1 MDYFMISKRSFRM
14 HFKCFF
20 FLFFFSAVFLVS
32 GQSKSNTDLLLLNK
46 LGSSL
51 SKDKIEY
58 SNDVSRL
65 LNKYTTKKDTSEIDT
80 VDSLSTTD
88 STDSIKTNDLSVYQK
103 LITGENINPD
113 SMLKNINIFGYDL
126 FSKLQPFTFAPT
138 NEASVPADYP
148 ISAGD
153 EINLL
158 LWGRINEEYNL
169 TVSRD
174 GTINIPRIGPVSV
187 ANQTFNNMKKNITD
201 RIEKIGGVNSSISM
215 GKLRTIGV
223 YIVGEVKT
231 PGFYTIS
238 ALSNVTNAL
247 FYAGGPTHNGS
258 LRNVQLKR
266 NGKIVATIDFYDF
279 LLSGNDHSNLKLQ
292 SGDVIIVPLIKEMA
306 AVVGNVRRSALYELK
321 EKTNLKD
328 IIEIAGGITPA
339 AWVNRI
345 QIERFL
351 KNEKK
356 IVLDI
361 DSINQKFSQFEIMDG
376 DIVKIY
382 PILEKDKN
390 AVYLS
395 GNVLRPGKYEF
406 HDGMKITDI
415 IPDYHCLLPETYFEY
430 AIILRQEPP
439 SFLNRIIAFDLKQI
453 LENPDSQQNI
463 LLQERDQIV
472 IYDRDFFE
480 PDRSVSIEGAVTK
493 TGKYKLLNN
502 MKIRDLILQAGGLS
516 DEASPTRGE
525 LYRRVS
531 RNNEIISIE
540 KLDFS
545 IESAMKDDPQHNLLL
560 QKSDWVF
567 IRSKKGWENERKVTL
582 SGQFVYPGT
591 YVLFEKETLGDLI
604 KRAGGF
610 KDDASLSAAIF
621 TRKSIGELQ
630 KKYANEYSKQTEM
643 DILKLSTDATT
654 KLDPELIKLITNQQL
669 SLTKKSDEEIVSGRV
684 IIDLNDESNYS
695 DFYLEDG
702 DELHVPRTSNTV
714 SVVGEVFNPSTF
726 KYEKNNRKVSDV
738 IETAGGMKKNAD
750 KKRVYIIKAN
760 GKIVTNKSIKIL
772 SSNLE
777 PGDAVVVP
785 QKIKYSKGFAE
796 SIKVV
801 FETLG
806 ALTTV
811 VTLIVALKSL

>member
-1 MDYFMISKRSFRM
+1 MNS
-14 HFKCFF
+14 KCFF
-20 FLFFFSAVFLVS
+20 FLFFFSVVFLVS
-32 GQSKSNTDLLLLNK
+32 GQTNKSNTDLLLLNK

-51 SKDKIEY
+51 SKDKIEH
-58 SNDVSRL
+58 SDDVSRL
-65 LNKYTTKKDTSEIDT
+65 LNRYTTESDTAEIDT
-80 VDSLSTTD
+80 LDSLSTD
-88 STDSIKTNDLSVYQK
+88 STDSIDTNDLSVYQK
-103 LITGENINPD
+103 LITGENIDPD
-113 SMLKNINIFGYDL
+113 SMLKDIDIFGYDL
-126 FSKLQPFTFAPT
+126 FNKLQPSTFTPT
-138 NEASVPADYP
+138 DAASVPADYP

-158 LWGRINEEYNL
+158 LWGRINEEYDL
-169 TVSRD
+169 KVSRD

-201 RIEKIGGVNSSISM
+201 RIEKIGGVNSAISM

-231 PGFYTIS
+231 PGFYTVS

-258 LRNVQLKR
+258 LRNIQLKR
-266 NGKIVATIDFYDF
+266 NGKVITAIDFYDF
-279 LLSGNDHSNLKLQ
+279 LLSGNDRSNLRLQ
-292 SGDVIIVPLIKEMA
+292 SGDVIIVPLAKEMA

-321 EKTNLKD
+321 GKTNLQN

-345 QIERFL
+345 QIERFS
-351 KNEKK
+351 NNRKK

-361 DSINQKFSQFEIMDG
+361 DSINQKFSRFEIMDG
-376 DIVKIY
+376 DIIKIY
-382 PILEKDKN
+382 PVLEKDKN

-406 HDGMKITDI
+406 RDGMKITDI
-415 IPDYHCLLPETYFEY
+415 IPDYHSLLPETYFEY

-439 SFLNRIIAFDLKQI
+439 SFLNRIITFDLKQI
-453 LENPDSQQNI
+453 LEDPGSQQNI

-472 IYDRDFFE
+472 IYNRDFFE

-493 TGKYKLLNN
+493 EGKYKLLNN

-516 DEASPTRGE
+516 EEASPIRGE
-525 LYRRVS
+525 LYRRAS
-531 RNNEIISIE
+531 NNNEIISTE

-545 IESAMKDDPQHNLLL
+545 IESAMKDDPQHNLVL
-560 QKSDWVF
+560 QKSDRVF

-610 KDDASLSAAIF
+610 KDDASLAAAVF
-621 TRKSIGELQ
+621 SRKSIGELQ
-630 KKYANEYSKQTEM
+630 KNYAQEYSKQTEM
-643 DILKLSTDATT
+643 DILKLSTDAAA
-654 KLDPELIKLITNQQL
+654 KLDPELVKRITDQQL

-684 IIDLNDESNYS
+684 IIDLNDESNYG
-695 DFYLEDG
+695 DFFLEDG
-702 DELHVPRTSNTV
+702 DELHVPRISNIV

-726 KYEKNNRKVSDV
+726 KFETHNRKVSDV

-750 KKRVYIIKAN
+750 KRRVYVIKAN

-785 QKIKYSKGFAE
+785 QKIKYSKGFGE

-811 VTLIVALKSL
+811 ITLIVALKSL

>member
-1 MDYFMISKRSFRM
+1 M
-14 HFKCFF
+14 HFRCFF

-321 EKTNLKD
+321 GKTNLKD

-345 QIERFL
+345 QIERFF
-351 KNEKK
+351 KNAKK

-361 DSINQKFSQFEIMDG
+361 DSMNQKFSQFEIMDG

-531 RNNEIISIE
+531 KNNEIISIE

-545 IESAMKDDPQHNLLL
+545 VESAMKDDPQHNLLL

-654 KLDPELIKLITNQQL
+654 KLNPELIKLITNQQL

-726 KYEKNNRKVSDV
+726 KYEKHNRKVSDV

>member
-1 MDYFMISKRSFRM
+1 MNSKSF
-14 HFKCFF
+14 FL
-20 FLFFFSAVFLVS
+20 LFFFSAVFLVS
-32 GQSKSNTDLLLLNK
+32 GQTKSNADLHLLNK
-46 LGSSL
+46 LGRSL

-58 SNDVSRL
+58 SDDVSRL
-65 LNKYTTKKDTSEIDT
+65 LNKYKTEKDTAEIDS
-80 VDSLSTTD
+80 VDSLSTAD
-88 STDSIKTNDLSVYQK
+88 STDSIKTYDLSVYQK

-113 SMLKNINIFGYDL
+113 SMLKDINIFGYEL
-126 FSKLQPFTFAPT
+126 FNKLQPSTFTPT
-138 NEASVPADYP
+138 DNASVPADYP

-169 TVSRD
+169 KVSRD
-174 GTINIPRIGPVSV
+174 GTINIPRIGPVTV
-187 ANQTFNNMKKNITD
+187 ANHTFDNMKKNITD
-201 RIEKIGGVNSSISM
+201 RIDKIGGVNSTISM

-231 PGFYTIS
+231 PGFYTVS

-266 NGKIVATIDFYDF
+266 NGKVISTIDFYDF
-279 LLSGNDHSNLKLQ
+279 LLSGNDQSNLRLQ

-321 EKTNLKD
+321 GKTNLQE

-345 QIERFL
+345 QIERFF
-351 KNEKK
+351 NNSRK

-361 DSINQKFSQFEIMDG
+361 DSINQKPSQFEIKDG
-376 DIVKIY
+376 DIIKIY
-382 PILEKDKN
+382 PVLEKDKN

-406 HDGMKITDI
+406 RDGMRITDI

-439 SFLNRIIAFDLKQI
+439 SFLNRIITFDLKQI

-472 IYDRDFFE
+472 IYNKDFFE
-480 PDRSVSIEGAVTK
+480 PDRSVSVEGAVTK
-493 TGKYKLLNN
+493 EGKYKLLNN

-516 DEASPTRGE
+516 DDASPVRGE
-525 LYRRVS
+525 LYRRIS
-531 RNNEIISIE
+531 RNNEIISTE

-545 IESAMKDDPQHNLLL
+545 IENAMKDDPQHNLLL
-560 QKSDWVF
+560 QKSDRVF

-610 KDDASLSAAIF
+610 KDDASLAAAVF
-621 TRKSIGELQ
+621 TRKSVGELQ
-630 KKYANEYSKQTEM
+630 KNYAQEYSKQIEM
-643 DILKLSTDATT
+643 DILNLSTDATT
-654 KLDPELIKLITNQQL
+654 KLDPELVNQITNQQL
-669 SLTKKSDEEIVSGRV
+669 SLTKKSDEKIVSGRV
-684 IIDLNDESNYS
+684 IIDLSNESNYS
-695 DFYLEDG
+695 DFLLEDG
-702 DELHVPRTSNTV
+702 DKLHVPRTPNTV

-726 KYEKNNRKVSDV
+726 KFEKHNRKVSDV

-785 QKIKYSKGFAE
+785 QKIKYSKGFGE

-811 VTLIVALKSL
+811 ITLIVALKSL

>member
-1 MDYFMISKRSFRM
+1 MSS
-14 HFKCFF
+14 KCFF
-20 FLFFFSAVFLVS
+20 FLFFFSVIIHVS
-32 GQSKSNTDLLLLNK
+32 GQTNKSNSDLLLLNK

-51 SKDKIEY
+51 SKENIEY
-58 SNDVSRL
+58 SDDVSRL
-65 LNKYTTKKDTSEIDT
+65 LNRYTAKKDTAETDS
-80 VDSLSTTD
+80 VDSLEVD
-88 STDSIKTNDLSVYQK
+88 STDSIDTNDLSVYQK
-103 LITGENINPD
+103 LIAGENINPD
-113 SMLKNINIFGYDL
+113 SMLKEIEVFGYEL
-126 FSKLQPFTFAPT
+126 FNKLQPSTFTPT
-138 NEASVPADYP
+138 DAASVPGDYP

-169 TVSRD
+169 VVSRD

-187 ANQTFNNMKKNITD
+187 ANQTFNNMKKNVTD

-247 FYAGGPTHNGS
+247 FYSGGPTHNGS
-258 LRNVQLKR
+258 LRNVHLKR
-266 NGKIVATIDFYDF
+266 NGKIIATIDFYDF
-279 LLSGNDHSNLKLQ
+279 LLSGNDKSNLRLQ

-321 EKTNLKD
+321 GKTSLQN
-328 IIEIAGGITPA
+328 IIELAGGITPA
-339 AWVNRI
+339 AWINRI
-345 QIERFL
+345 QIERFSDNS
-351 KNEKK
+351 KSV
-356 IVLDI
+356 VLDI
-361 DSINQKFSQFEIMDG
+361 DSVNQKFSQFEIKDG
-376 DIVKIY
+376 DIIKIY

-406 HDGMKITDI
+406 REGMKITDI
-415 IPDYHCLLPETYFEY
+415 IPDYHSLLPETYFEY

-439 SFLNRIIAFDLKQI
+439 SFLNRIITFDLRQI
-453 LENPDSQQNI
+453 LENPGSQQNI
-463 LLQERDQIV
+463 FLQERDQIV
-472 IYDRDFFE
+472 IYNRDFFE
-480 PDRSVSIEGAVTK
+480 PNRTVSIEGAVTK
-493 TGKYKLLNN
+493 EGKYKLLNN

-516 DEASPTRGE
+516 DEASPNRGE

-531 RNNEIISIE
+531 NSNNEIISIE

-545 IESAMKDDPQHNLLL
+545 IENAMKDDPQHNLPL
-560 QKSDWVF
+560 QKSDLVF
-567 IRSKKGWENERKVTL
+567 IRNKKGWENERKVTL

-610 KDDASLSAAIF
+610 KDDAYLSAAVF
-621 TRKSIGELQ
+621 TRKSVGELQ
-630 KKYANEYSKQTEM
+630 KNYAQEYSKQTEM
-643 DILKLSTDATT
+643 DILKLSTDATA
-654 KLDPELIKLITNQQL
+654 KLDPELVKQITAQQL
-669 SLTKKSDEEIVSGRV
+669 SLTKKSDEKIISGRI
-684 IIDLNDESNYS
+684 IIDLNDKSNYS
-695 DFYLEDG
+695 DFFLEDG
-702 DELHVPRTSNTV
+702 DELHVPRVSNTV
-714 SVVGEVFNPSTF
+714 SVVGEVYNPSTF
-726 KYEKNNRKVSDV
+726 KFEKHNRKVSDV
-738 IETAGGMKKNAD
+738 IETAGGMKKTAD
-750 KKRVYIIKAN
+750 KRRVYIIKAN
-760 GKIVTNKSIKIL
+760 GKIVTNKSVKIL

-785 QKIKYSKGFAE
+785 QKIKYSKGFGE

-811 VTLIVALKSL
+811 ITLIVALKSL

>member
-1 MDYFMISKRSFRM
+1 MSS
-14 HFKCFF
+14 KCFF
-20 FLFFFSAVFLVS
+20 FLFFFSVIIHVS
-32 GQSKSNTDLLLLNK
+32 GQTNKSNSDLLLLNK

-51 SKDKIEY
+51 SKENIEY
-58 SNDVSRL
+58 SDDVSRL
-65 LNKYTTKKDTSEIDT
+65 LNRYTAKKDTAETDS
-80 VDSLSTTD
+80 VDSLEVD
-88 STDSIKTNDLSVYQK
+88 STDSIDTNDLSVYQK
-103 LITGENINPD
+103 LIAGENINPD
-113 SMLKNINIFGYDL
+113 SMLKEIEVFGYEL
-126 FSKLQPFTFAPT
+126 FNKLQPSTFTPT
-138 NEASVPADYP
+138 DAASVPGDYP

-169 TVSRD
+169 VVSRD

-187 ANQTFNNMKKNITD
+187 ANQTFNNMKKNVTD

-247 FYAGGPTHNGS
+247 FYSGGPTHNGS
-258 LRNVQLKR
+258 LRNVHLKR
-266 NGKIVATIDFYDF
+266 NGKIIATIDFYDF
-279 LLSGNDHSNLKLQ
+279 LLSGNDKSNLRLQ

-321 EKTNLKD
+321 GKTSLQN
-328 IIEIAGGITPA
+328 IIELAGGITPA
-339 AWVNRI
+339 AWINRI
-345 QIERFL
+345 QIERFSDNS
-351 KNEKK
+351 KRV
-356 IVLDI
+356 VLDI
-361 DSINQKFSQFEIMDG
+361 DSVNQKFSQFEIKDG
-376 DIVKIY
+376 DIIKIY

-406 HDGMKITDI
+406 REGMKITDI
-415 IPDYHCLLPETYFEY
+415 IPDYHSLLPETYFEY

-439 SFLNRIIAFDLKQI
+439 SFLNRIITFDLRQI
-453 LENPDSQQNI
+453 LENPGSQQNI
-463 LLQERDQIV
+463 FLQERDQIV
-472 IYDRDFFE
+472 IYNRDFFE
-480 PDRSVSIEGAVTK
+480 PNRTVSIEGAVTK
-493 TGKYKLLNN
+493 EGKYKLLNN

-516 DEASPTRGE
+516 DEASPNRGE

-531 RNNEIISIE
+531 NSNNEIISIE

-545 IESAMKDDPQHNLLL
+545 IENAMKDDPQHNLPL
-560 QKSDWVF
+560 QKSDLVF
-567 IRSKKGWENERKVTL
+567 IRNKKGWENERKVTL

-610 KDDASLSAAIF
+610 KDDAYLSAAVF
-621 TRKSIGELQ
+621 TRKSVGELQ
-630 KKYANEYSKQTEM
+630 KNYAQEYSKQTEM
-643 DILKLSTDATT
+643 DILKLSTDATA
-654 KLDPELIKLITNQQL
+654 KLDPELVKQITAQQL
-669 SLTKKSDEEIVSGRV
+669 SLTKKSDEKIISGRI
-684 IIDLNDESNYS
+684 IIDLNDKSNYS
-695 DFYLEDG
+695 DFFLEDG
-702 DELHVPRTSNTV
+702 DELHVPRVSNTV
-714 SVVGEVFNPSTF
+714 SVVGEVYNPSTF
-726 KYEKNNRKVSDV
+726 KFEKHNRKVSDV
-738 IETAGGMKKNAD
+738 IETAGGMKKTAD
-750 KKRVYIIKAN
+750 KRRVYIIKAN
-760 GKIVTNKSIKIL
+760 GKIVTNKSVKIL

-785 QKIKYSKGFAE
+785 QKIKYSKGFGE

-801 FETLG
+801 FEILG

-811 VTLIVALKSL
+811 VTLIIALKSL

>member
-1 MDYFMISKRSFRM
+1 MNSNW
-14 HFKCFF
+14 FF
-20 FLFFFSAVFLVS
+20 FLFFFSVVS
-32 GQSKSNTDLLLLNK
+32 LNYGQTKSNADLLLLKK

-51 SKDKIEY
+51 PKDKIEY
-58 SNDVSRL
+58 SDDVNRL
-65 LNKYTTKKDTSEIDT
+65 LNSYTTKNDTA
-80 VDSLSTTD
+80 VTD
-88 STDSIKTNDLSVYQK
+88 STDSLSIDSTVSKDTVKLSVYQK
-103 LITGENINPD
+103 LIKGENINPD
-113 SMLKNINIFGYDL
+113 SMLTDINIFGYDL
-126 FSKLQPFTFAPT
+126 FNKQQPSTFTPT
-138 NEASVPADYP
+138 EAASVPADYP
-148 ISAGD
+148 INAGD

-169 TVSRD
+169 EVSRD

-187 ANQTFNNMKKNITD
+187 ANQTFTSMKKNITD
-201 RIEKIGGVNSSISM
+201 RIEKIEGVNSTISM

-231 PGFYTIS
+231 PGFYTVS

-266 NGKIVATIDFYDF
+266 NGKVITTIDFYDF
-279 LLSGNDHSNLKLQ
+279 LLSGNDRSNLRLQ
-292 SGDVIIVPLIKEMA
+292 SGDVIMVPLIKEMA

-321 EKTNLKD
+321 GKEDLQS
-328 IIEIAGGITPA
+328 IIGLAGGITPA

-345 QIERFL
+345 QIERYF
-351 KNEKK
+351 NNSKK

-361 DSINQKFSQFEIMDG
+361 DSMSQKFANFEIIDG

-382 PILEKDKN
+382 PVLEKDKN

-395 GNVLRPGKYEF
+395 GNILRPGKYEF
-406 HDGMKITDI
+406 REGMKITDI
-415 IPDYHCLLPETYFEY
+415 IPNYHSLLPETYFEY

-453 LENPDSQQNI
+453 LENPDSHHNI

-480 PDRSVSIEGAVTK
+480 PDRSISIEGAVTK
-493 TGKYKLLNN
+493 EGKYKLLNN

-516 DEASPTRGE
+516 DEASNNRGE

-531 RNNEIISIE
+531 INNESISIE

-545 IESAMKDDPQHNLLL
+545 IDKAMTDDPQHNLVL
-560 QKSDWVF
+560 QKSDRVF
-567 IRSKKGWENERKVTL
+567 IRSKKGWEDERKVTL

-604 KRAGGF
+604 KRAGGY
-610 KDDASLSAAIF
+610 KDDAYLAAAVF
-621 TRKSIGELQ
+621 SRHSIGELQ
-630 KKYANEYSKQTEM
+630 KNYAQEYSKQTEM
-643 DILKLSTDATT
+643 EILNLSSDAAG
-654 KLDPELIKLITNQQL
+654 KLDPELVKQITNQQL
-669 SLTKKSDEEIVSGRV
+669 SLTKKSDEKIVSGRV
-684 IIDLNDESNYS
+684 IIDLNNENNYG
-695 DFYLEDG
+695 DFFLEDG
-702 DELHVPRTSNTV
+702 DELHVPRNSNIV

-726 KYEKNNRKVSDV
+726 KFEVHNSKVSDV

-750 KKRVYIIKAN
+750 KRRIYIIKAN

-785 QKIKYSKGFAE
+785 QRIKYSKGFGE
-796 SIKVV
+796 SIKTV

-811 VTLIVALKSL
+811 ITLIIALKSL

>member
-1 MDYFMISKRSFRM
+1 MNSKSF
-14 HFKCFF
+14 FL
-20 FLFFFSAVFLVS
+20 LFFFSAVFLVS
-32 GQSKSNTDLLLLNK
+32 GQTKSNADLHLLNK
-46 LGSSL
+46 LGRSL

-58 SNDVSRL
+58 SDDVSRL
-65 LNKYTTKKDTSEIDT
+65 LNKYKTEKDTAEIDS
-80 VDSLSTTD
+80 VDSLSTAD
-88 STDSIKTNDLSVYQK
+88 STDSIKTYDLSVYQK

-113 SMLKNINIFGYDL
+113 SMLKEIEVFGYEL
-126 FSKLQPFTFAPT
+126 FNKLQPSTFTPT
-138 NEASVPADYP
+138 DAASVPGDYP

-169 TVSRD
+169 VVSRD

-187 ANQTFNNMKKNITD
+187 ANQTFNNMKKNVTD

-247 FYAGGPTHNGS
+247 FYSGGPTHNGS
-258 LRNVQLKR
+258 LRNVHLKR
-266 NGKIVATIDFYDF
+266 NGKIIATIDFYDF
-279 LLSGNDHSNLKLQ
+279 LLSGNDKSNLRLQ

-321 EKTNLKD
+321 GKTSLQN
-328 IIEIAGGITPA
+328 IIELAGGITPA
-339 AWVNRI
+339 AWINRI
-345 QIERFL
+345 QIERFSDNS
-351 KNEKK
+351 KRV
-356 IVLDI
+356 VLDI
-361 DSINQKFSQFEIMDG
+361 DSVNQKFSQFEIKDG
-376 DIVKIY
+376 DIIKIY

-406 HDGMKITDI
+406 REGMKITDI
-415 IPDYHCLLPETYFEY
+415 IPDYHSLLPETYFEY

-439 SFLNRIIAFDLKQI
+439 SFLNRIITFDLRQI
-453 LENPDSQQNI
+453 LENPGSQQNI
-463 LLQERDQIV
+463 FLQERDQIV
-472 IYDRDFFE
+472 IYNRDFFE
-480 PDRSVSIEGAVTK
+480 PNRTVSIEGAVTK
-493 TGKYKLLNN
+493 EGKYKLLNN

-516 DEASPTRGE
+516 DEASPNRGE

-531 RNNEIISIE
+531 NSNNEIISIE

-545 IESAMKDDPQHNLLL
+545 IENAMKDDPQHNLPL
-560 QKSDWVF
+560 QKSDLVF
-567 IRSKKGWENERKVTL
+567 IRNKKGWENERKVTL

-610 KDDASLSAAIF
+610 KDDAYLSAAVF
-621 TRKSIGELQ
+621 TRKSVGELQ
-630 KKYANEYSKQTEM
+630 KNYAQEYSKQTEM
-643 DILKLSTDATT
+643 DILKLSTDATA
-654 KLDPELIKLITNQQL
+654 KLDPELVKQITAQQL
-669 SLTKKSDEEIVSGRV
+669 SLTKKSDEKIISGRI
-684 IIDLNDESNYS
+684 IIDLNDKSNYS
-695 DFYLEDG
+695 DFFLEDG
-702 DELHVPRTSNTV
+702 DELHVPRVSNTV
-714 SVVGEVFNPSTF
+714 SVVGEVYNPSTF
-726 KYEKNNRKVSDV
+726 KFEKHNRKVSDV
-738 IETAGGMKKNAD
+738 IETAGGMKKTAD
-750 KKRVYIIKAN
+750 KRRVYIIKAN
-760 GKIVTNKSIKIL
+760 GKIVTNKSVKIL

-785 QKIKYSKGFAE
+785 QKIKYSKGFGE

-801 FETLG
+801 FEILG

-811 VTLIVALKSL
+811 VTLIIALKSL

>member
-1 MDYFMISKRSFRM
+1 MNSKSF
-14 HFKCFF
+14 FIFF
-20 FLFFFSAVFLVS
+20 FLSAVFLAS
-32 GQSKSNTDLLLLNK
+32 GQTGSNSDMLLLKK
-46 LGSSL
+46 LGNSL
-51 SKDKIEY
+51 PKDKIEY
-58 SNDVSRL
+58 SDDVSRL
-65 LNKYTTKKDTSEIDT
+65 LNKYTEKKDTAEIDT
-80 VDSLSTTD
+80 VDSLVTD

-113 SMLKNINIFGYDL
+113 SMLKDIDIFGYDL
-126 FSKLQPFTFAPT
+126 FNKLQPSTFAPT
-138 NEASVPADYP
+138 DNASVPADYP

-169 TVSRD
+169 EVSRD

-187 ANQTFNNMKKNITD
+187 ANQTFNNMKKTITD
-201 RIEKIGGVNSSISM
+201 RIEKIGGVNSTVSM

-231 PGFYTIS
+231 PGFYAVS

-247 FYAGGPTHNGS
+247 FYAGGPTNNGS
-258 LRNVQLKR
+258 LRNIQLKR
-266 NGKIVATIDFYDF
+266 NGKVISTIDFYDF
-279 LLSGNDHSNLKLQ
+279 LLSGNDQSNLRLQ

-321 EKTNLKD
+321 GKTNLQD
-328 IIEIAGGITPA
+328 IIDIAGGITPA

-351 KNEKK
+351 NNSKK

-361 DSINQKFSQFEIMDG
+361 DSINQRLTKFEIKDG
-376 DIVKIY
+376 DIIKIY
-382 PILEKDKN
+382 PVLEKDKN

-406 HDGMKITDI
+406 RDGMKITDI
-415 IPDYHCLLPETYFEY
+415 ISDYHSLLPETYYEY

-453 LENPDSQQNI
+453 LEDPGSQQNI

-472 IYDRDFFE
+472 IYNKDFFE
-480 PDRSVSIEGAVTK
+480 PNRSVSIEGAVTK
-493 TGKYKLLNN
+493 EGKYKLLSN

-516 DEASPTRGE
+516 DEASPIRGE

-531 RNNEIISIE
+531 TNNEVIATE
-540 KLDFS
+540 KIDFS
-545 IESAMKDDPQHNLLL
+545 IEKAMKDDPQHNLIL
-560 QKSDWVF
+560 QKSDRVF

-591 YVLFEKETLGDLI
+591 YVLFEKETLSDLI

-610 KDDASLSAAIF
+610 KDDASLTAAVF
-621 TRKSIGELQ
+621 TRKSVGELQ
-630 KKYANEYSKQTEM
+630 KNYAQEYSKQTEM
-643 DILKLSTDATT
+643 DILNLSADATA
-654 KLDPELIKLITNQQL
+654 KLDPELVKQITSQQL
-669 SLTKKSDEEIVSGRV
+669 SLTKKSDEKIVSGRV
-684 IIDLNDESNYS
+684 IIDLSNESNYS
-695 DFYLEDG
+695 DFLLEDG
-702 DELHVPRTSNTV
+702 DKLHVPRTPNIV
-714 SVVGEVFNPSTF
+714 SVVGEVYNPSTLKF
-726 KYEKNNRKVSDV
+726 EKHNSKVSDL

-750 KKRVYIIKAN
+750 KRKVYIIKAN
-760 GKIVTNKSIKIL
+760 GKIVTNKSVNIL

-785 QKIKYSKGFAE
+785 QKIKYSKGFGE

-801 FETLG
+801 FETIG

-811 VTLIVALKSL
+811 ITLIVALKSL

>member
-1 MDYFMISKRSFRM
+1 M
-14 HFKCFF
+14 HFRCFF

-32 GQSKSNTDLLLLNK
+32 GQTSNTDLLLLNK

-58 SNDVSRL
+58 SDDVSRL
-65 LNKYTTKKDTSEIDT
+65 LSNYATEKDTSEIDT

-113 SMLKNINIFGYDL
+113 SMLKDINIFGYDL

-169 TVSRD
+169 EVSRD

-321 EKTNLKD
+321 GKTNLKD

-345 QIERFL
+345 QIERFF
-351 KNEKK
+351 KNAKK

-361 DSINQKFSQFEIMDG
+361 DSMNQKFSQFEIMDG

-480 PDRSVSIEGAVTK
+480 PDRSVYIEGAVTK
-493 TGKYKLLNN
+493 KGKYKLLNN

-531 RNNEIISIE
+531 KNNEIISIE

-545 IESAMKDDPQHNLLL
+545 VESAMKDDPQHNLLL

-654 KLDPELIKLITNQQL
+654 KLNPELIKLITNQQL

-726 KYEKNNRKVSDV
+726 KYEKHNRKVSDV

>member
-1 MDYFMISKRSFRM
+1 MNSKSF
-14 HFKCFF
+14 FLLF
-20 FLFFFSAVFLVS
+20 FLFAVFLVS
-32 GQSKSNTDLLLLNK
+32 GQTKSNSDLLLLNK

-51 SKDKIEY
+51 PKDKIEY
-58 SNDVSRL
+58 SDDVSRL
-65 LNKYTTKKDTSEIDT
+65 LNKYTEKKDTTEIDT
-80 VDSLSTTD
+80 VDSLSADTTD
-88 STDSIKTNDLSVYQK
+88 TIPTNDLSVYQK
-103 LITGENINPD
+103 LIAGENINPD
-113 SMLKNINIFGYDL
+113 SMLKDINIFGYDL
-126 FSKLQPFTFAPT
+126 FNKLQPSTFTPT
-138 NEASVPADYP
+138 DNASVPADYP

-169 TVSRD
+169 QVSRD
-174 GTINIPRIGPVSV
+174 GTINIPRIGPVTV

-201 RIEKIGGVNSSISM
+201 RIDKIGGVNSTVSM

-231 PGFYTIS
+231 PGFYTVS

-247 FYAGGPTHNGS
+247 FYAGGPTNNGS

-266 NGKIVATIDFYDF
+266 NGNVISTIDFYDF
-279 LLSGNDHSNLKLQ
+279 LLSGNDRSNLRLQ

-321 EKTNLKD
+321 GKTNLQD

-345 QIERFL
+345 QIERFF
-351 KNEKK
+351 NNSKK

-361 DSINQKFSQFEIMDG
+361 DSINQKLSKFEIKDG
-376 DIVKIY
+376 DIIKIY
-382 PILEKDKN
+382 PVLEKDKN

-406 HDGMKITDI
+406 RDGMKIADI
-415 IPDYHCLLPETYFEY
+415 ISDYHILLPETYFEY

-439 SFLNRIIAFDLKQI
+439 SFLNRIITFDLKQI
-453 LENPDSQQNI
+453 LENPGSQQNI
-463 LLQERDQIV
+463 FLQERDQIV
-472 IYDRDFFE
+472 IYHKDFFE

-493 TGKYKLLNN
+493 EGKYKLLNN

-516 DEASPTRGE
+516 DDASPVRGE
-525 LYRRVS
+525 LYRRIS
-531 RNNEIISIE
+531 RNNEIISTE

-545 IESAMKDDPQHNLLL
+545 IENAMKDDPQHNVLL
-560 QKSDWVF
+560 QKSDRVY
-567 IRSKKGWENERKVTL
+567 IRSKKGWEDERKVTL

-604 KRAGGF
+604 KRAAGF
-610 KDDASLSAAIF
+610 KDDASLAAAVF
-621 TRKSIGELQ
+621 TRKSVGELQ
-630 KKYANEYSKQTEM
+630 KNYAQEYSKQIEM
-643 DILKLSTDATT
+643 DILNLSTDATA
-654 KLDPELIKLITNQQL
+654 KLDPELVKQITNQQL
-669 SLTKKSDEEIVSGRV
+669 SLTKKSDEKIVSGRV
-684 IIDLNDESNYS
+684 IIDLSNESNYS
-695 DFYLEDG
+695 DFLLEDG
-702 DELHVPRTSNTV
+702 DKLHVPRTPNTV

-726 KYEKNNRKVSDV
+726 KFENHNRKVSDV

-750 KKRVYIIKAN
+750 KRRAYIIKAN
-760 GKIVTNKSIKIL
+760 GKIVTNKSVNIL

-785 QKIKYSKGFAE
+785 QKIKYSKGFGE

-811 VTLIVALKSL
+811 ITLIVALKSL